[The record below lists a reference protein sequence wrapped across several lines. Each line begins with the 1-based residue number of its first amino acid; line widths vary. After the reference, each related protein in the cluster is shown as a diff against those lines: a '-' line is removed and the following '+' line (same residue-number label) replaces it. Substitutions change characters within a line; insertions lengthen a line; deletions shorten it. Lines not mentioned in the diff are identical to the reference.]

1 MIVVTKEKAE
11 KFNPDMSEKAAKR
24 SKTKKDNKEEQ

>member
-11 KFNPDMSEKAAKR
+11 KFNPDVPEKAAKR
-24 SKTKKDNKEEQ
+24 SRTKKDNKEEQ